1 MITATIEEPRHK
13 LDDVIKNQQASQA
26 TVSLLEQ
33 FVNKIDTT
41 LKAQDKP
48 VFFRTHNC
56 GVTGFSRVKPRK
68 AFIYIDIRQNYISTK
83 YFTGNGSIEGLRKAN
98 WNSKGDN
105 KGSERIRISDVSE
118 VEKAVKFAC
127 EAYKNA
133 Y

>member
-13 LDDVIKNQQASQA
+13 LDDVIKNQQASQT

-33 FVNKIDTT
+33 FVNKIDAT
-41 LKAQDKP
+41 LKAQGKP
-48 VFFRTHNC
+48 VFFRTHKY

-83 YFTGNGSIEGLRKAN
+83 YFTGNGSIEGLEKAN
-98 WNSKGDN
+98 WNSKGD
-105 KGSERIRISDVSE
+105 KEGSERIRISDVSE

-127 EAYKNA
+127 KAYKNA

>member
-1 MITATIEEPRHK
+1 MITATIEETNHK

-33 FVNKIDTT
+33 FVNKIDAT
-41 LKAQDKP
+41 LKDQGKP
-48 VFFRTHNC
+48 VFFRTHKY

-83 YFTGNGSIEGLRKAN
+83 YFTGNGSIEGLEKDY
-98 WNSKGDN
+98 WNSKGD
-105 KGSERIRISDVSE
+105 KEGSETIRISDASK
-118 VEKAVKFAC
+118 VEKGVKFAC
-127 EAYKNA
+127 AAYKNA

>member
-13 LDDVIKNQQASQA
+13 LDDVIKNQQASQV

-41 LKAQDKP
+41 LKDQGKP
-48 VFFRTHNC
+48 VFFRTHKY

-98 WNSKGDN
+98 WNSEGD
-105 KGSERIRISDVSE
+105 KEGSERIRISDVSE
-118 VEKAVKFAC
+118 VEKAVEFAC

>member
-33 FVNKIDTT
+33 FVNKIDAT
-41 LKAQDKP
+41 LKAQGKP
-48 VFFRTHNC
+48 VFFRTHNY

-98 WNSKGDN
+98 WNSEGD
-105 KGSERIRISDVSE
+105 KEGSERIRISDVSE

-127 EAYKNA
+127 KAYKNA

>member
-13 LDDVIKNQQASQA
+13 LDDVIKNQQASQV

-41 LKAQDKP
+41 LKDQGKP
-48 VFFRTHNC
+48 VFFRTHKY

-83 YFTGNGSIEGLRKAN
+83 YFTGNGSIEGLEKAN
-98 WNSKGDN
+98 WNSKGD
-105 KGSERIRISDVSE
+105 KEGSERIRISDVSE

-127 EAYKNA
+127 KAYKNA

>member
-13 LDDVIKNQQASQA
+13 LDDVIKNQQASQV

-41 LKAQDKP
+41 LKDQGKP
-48 VFFRTHNC
+48 VFFRTHKY

-98 WNSKGDN
+98 WNSEGD
-105 KGSERIRISDVSE
+105 KEGSERIRISDVSE
-118 VEKAVKFAC
+118 VEKAVEFAC
-127 EAYKNA
+127 AAYKNA

>member
-41 LKAQDKP
+41 LKDQGKP
-48 VFFRTHNC
+48 VFFRTHKY

-98 WNSKGDN
+98 WNSERDKE
-105 KGSERIRISDVSE
+105 GSERIRISDVSE

-127 EAYKNA
+127 KAYKNA

>member
-13 LDDVIKNQQASQA
+13 LDDVIKNQQASQV

-56 GVTGFSRVKPRK
+56 GVTGFSRVNPNK
-68 AFIYIDIRQNYISTK
+68 AFIFINIWQNYISTK
-83 YFTGNGSIEGLRKAN
+83 YFTGNGSIEGLKKAN

>member
-33 FVNKIDTT
+33 FVNKIDAT
-41 LKAQDKP
+41 LKDQGKP

-83 YFTGNGSIEGLRKAN
+83 YFTGNGSIEGLEKAN
-98 WNSKGDN
+98 WNSEGD
-105 KGSERIRISDVSE
+105 KEGSERIRISDVSE
-118 VEKAVKFAC
+118 VEKAVEFAC
-127 EAYKNA
+127 AAYKNA

>member
-13 LDDVIKNQQASQA
+13 LDDVIKNQQASQV

-41 LKAQDKP
+41 LKDQGKP
-48 VFFRTHNC
+48 VFFRTHKY

-98 WNSKGDN
+98 WNSKGD
-105 KGSERIRISDVSE
+105 KEGSETIRISDVSE

-127 EAYKNA
+127 KAYKNA

>member
-33 FVNKIDTT
+33 FVNKIDAT
-41 LKAQDKP
+41 LKAQGKP
-48 VFFRTHNC
+48 VFFRTHKY

-98 WNSKGDN
+98 WNSKGD
-105 KGSERIRISDVSE
+105 KEGSETIRISDVSE

>member
-13 LDDVIKNQQASQA
+13 LDDVIKNQQASQV

-41 LKAQDKP
+41 LKDQGKP
-48 VFFRTHNC
+48 VFFRTHKY

-98 WNSKGDN
+98 WNSEGD
-105 KGSERIRISDVSE
+105 KEGSERIRISDVSE

-127 EAYKNA
+127 AAYKNA

>member
-13 LDDVIKNQQASQA
+13 LDDVIKNQQASQT

-33 FVNKIDTT
+33 FVNKIDAT
-41 LKAQDKP
+41 LKAQGKP

-68 AFIYIDIRQNYISTK
+68 AFIYIDIWQNYISTK
-83 YFTGNGSIEGLRKAN
+83 YFTGNGSIEGLRKDY
-98 WNSKGDN
+98 WNSKRDN
-105 KGSERIRISDVSE
+105 KGSERIRISDALK

-127 EAYKNA
+127 AA
-133 Y
+133 

>member
-41 LKAQDKP
+41 LKDQGKP
-48 VFFRTHNC
+48 VFFRTHKY

-98 WNSKGDN
+98 WNSERDKE
-105 KGSERIRISDVSE
+105 GSERIRISDVSE
-118 VEKAVKFAC
+118 VEKAVEFAC
-127 EAYKNA
+127 KAYKNA